1 MREIILA
8 GKKYKI
14 QGDIVQR
21 AINPW
26 IAKVGYMLSADEA
39 TLIPNRNVDTKVA

>member
-26 IAKVGYMLSADEA
+26 IAKVASGGTTYEDFS
-39 TLIPNRNVDTKVA
+39 NVIL